1 MDMAPMKIDSRSL
14 MPKRQ
19 PDGEREVAIKST
31 VLHAEPVYLEFSLRT
46 ARLNNSAAEAL
57 LATAFPLGAP
67 LLGGD
72 GCAEGL
78 GREQYAPT
86 RAPSFASSSVDSCDM
101 NDAVSVNA
109 VGEEMSRPVAKKK
122 CKSNGLKDSKG
133 RRPGKKARELY
144 YDLVSSLEDMVRQD
158 PSLSLASLPIPQCVL
173 DQEMLMTRLVARV
186 EAARTPVS

>member
-1 MDMAPMKIDSRSL
+1 
-14 MPKRQ
+14 
-19 PDGEREVAIKST
+19 
-31 VLHAEPVYLEFSLRT
+31 
-46 ARLNNSAAEAL
+46 
-57 LATAFPLGAP
+57 
-67 LLGGD
+67 
-72 GCAEGL
+72 
-78 GREQYAPT
+78 
-86 RAPSFASSSVDSCDM
+86 M
-101 NDAVSVNA
+101 NDAVSVNT

-133 RRPGKKARELY
+133 RRPGKKSRELY